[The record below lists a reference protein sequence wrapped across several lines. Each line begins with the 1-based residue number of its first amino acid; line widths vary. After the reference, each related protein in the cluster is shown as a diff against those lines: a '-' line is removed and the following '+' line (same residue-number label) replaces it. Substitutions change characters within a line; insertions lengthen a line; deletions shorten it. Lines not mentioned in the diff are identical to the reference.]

1 MLLCEQY
8 LQPIH
13 FKWLQISTFYTHS
26 SNTSTDQQS
35 GTTETVTTDGPNG
48 NSEKTDT
55 NTTSTQ
61 QSGTTGPV
69 TTNTSTSGSK
79 KK

>member
-1 MLLCEQY
+1 MD
-8 LQPIH
+8 
-13 FKWLQISTFYTHS
+13 

-48 NSEKTDT
+48 KSETTDT

-61 QSGTTGPV
+61 QSGTTETA
-69 TTNTSTSGSK
+69 TTNTSTGGSK
-79 KK
+79 QK